1 MPNSQ
6 KVPLIYQDLAEE
18 ISFDSLPS
26 EWINMELPSFS
37 DNISLFDY
45 QQEAIKNAIKLLYYY
60 FNSLQKFQ
68 KGEKEQDNIE
78 RKKKFFNEIRKF
90 ERELVDS
97 IGITTKKTNK
107 LLFSK
112 LRQYYPIIE
121 ENSYEKIH
129 FLHFVN
135 RMSFWMATGSGKTVI
150 LIKLIELLNKLKQ
163 SELIPDNDI
172 LILTH
177 REDLINQIKQH
188 IEEFNKKASKKI
200 KVWDLK
206 KYDDVKRGNVL
217 AFKEDIN
224 IFIYRSDL
232 ISEETKEKLLGFE
245 DIENN
250 GRWYVLLDEA
260 HKGDKEDSKRQLYYS
275 LLTRNGF
282 LFNFS
287 ATFTDVWDRITTIY
301 NFNLDTFIRRGYG
314 KNVYLSQQELNAFKD
329 KGDFSDKNKQ
339 KIVLKSLILLT
350 LSKKAKNNIDS
361 KLNGKYYHNPLLVA
375 LVNSVNVQKSDLEIF
390 FKELEKIATGKVDK
404 TLLEEAK
411 KEIIE
416 ELSDDPKYIFG
427 NESVLFNKNDVKNI
441 GLKDILK
448 HIFNSD
454 SFGEIEVIMIPKNNK
469 ELVFKTKTSEKPFC
483 LMRVGDCGNW
493 VKEKLTSYEINES
506 YNNESFFKNIDKEN
520 DFINILM
527 GSRAFYE
534 GWDSNRPN
542 VMIFINIGK
551 GDAKKYVTQSIGR
564 GVRIQPIKGK
574 RKRLLPLKRENDS
587 IAKEVYPKLKQ
598 EDISIIETL
607 FVLGTNK
614 KNVKEILESIK
625 YERKTSGEII
635 ELEKNKEIKD
645 KILLIPVYK
654 DRKEGV
660 SIEELP
666 KFEGNRKLLTDF
678 INWIGD
684 ERVIYALFSHEK
696 YVNPKTLEK
705 SRDFLKNGNFLTSE
719 GRDVYSQLNKLMSH
733 VNITLRDL
741 DKFKQVR
748 DEIIH
753 FKRIRVTLEEKELQK
768 LKELIDKVK
777 IYKDPL
783 KQESELKKLFEN
795 KKISLDEYTSRI
807 KELGKMS
814 SEKEF
819 IKGNSTL
826 KIKHLINHYYIPII
840 LSEKEKVDY
849 INHIINVKSEKRFIE
864 QLEELIKQEDNI
876 LKSFDWW
883 MFSKLDGHLDNVYI
897 PYYNKA
903 HNKIGRF
910 KPDFIFWLKKENNY
924 FIVFVDPKGTK
935 HTDYEYK
942 VDGYKLIF
950 EEKGIIKTFQED
962 KVNIQVH
969 LFLYTEDANRLS
981 EGYMKYWFDNFE
993 NIIKRFT
1000 NEKKEI

>member
-1 MPNSQ
+1 MPQEQ
-6 KVPLIYQDLAEE
+6 KIPLLYQDIVEE
-18 ISFDSLPS
+18 LSYESLPS
-26 EWINMELPSFS
+26 EWLRTNLSSFS

-45 QQEAIKNAIKLLYYY
+45 QQEAVKNAIKLLYYY

-68 KGEKEQDNIE
+68 KGETEEDNIE

-90 ERELVDS
+90 ERELADS
-97 IGITTKKTNK
+97 LGITTKKTNK
-107 LLFSK
+107 LLFNK
-112 LRQYYPIIE
+112 LKQYYPIIE
-121 ENSYEKIH
+121 ENSHEKIH

-135 RMSFWMATGSGKTVI
+135 RISFWMATGSGKTVI
-150 LIKLIELLNKLKQ
+150 LIKLIELLDSLKQ
-163 SELIPDNDI
+163 SRLIPDNDI

-177 REDLINQIKQH
+177 REDLIDQIKQH
-188 IEEFNKKASKKI
+188 IDEFNKKATRKI

-217 AFKEDIN
+217 AFKEHIN

-287 ATFTDVWDRITTIY
+287 ATFTDVWDIITTVY
-301 NFNLDTFIRRGYG
+301 NFNLDTFIRKGYG

-350 LSKKAKNNIDS
+350 LSKIAKNNIAD
-361 KLNGKYYHNPLLVA
+361 KLQGELYHNPLLVA
-375 LVNSVNVQKSDLEIF
+375 LVNSVNVGESDLEIF
-390 FKELEKIATGKVDK
+390 FKELEKIGIGKIDE
-404 TLLEEAK
+404 TLFEEAK

-416 ELSDDPKYIFG
+416 ELSEHPRYVFG
-427 NESVLFNKNDVKNI
+427 SESVLFNEDYVKKI
-441 GLKDILK
+441 ELKDLLK

-454 SFGEIEVIMIPKNNK
+454 SFGKIEVIKIPKNNK
-469 ELVFKTKTSEKPFC
+469 ELAFKIKTSEKPFC

-506 YNNESFFKNIDKEN
+506 YSNESFFKNIDKEN

-574 RKRLLPLKRENDS
+574 RKRLLPLKREND
-587 IAKEVYPKLKQ
+587 ITAKEIYSMLDQ
-598 EDISIIETL
+598 GDISLIETL

-614 KNVKEILESIK
+614 KNVLEILESIK
-625 YERKTSGEII
+625 YERKSSGEII
-635 ELEKNKEIKD
+635 ELEENKEIKD
-645 KILLIPVYK
+645 KILLIPVCK
-654 DRKEGV
+654 NKKEV
-660 SIEELP
+660 VPVEKLP
-666 KFEGNRKLLTDF
+666 KFEGNRQLLIDF
-678 INWIGD
+678 IEWVND
-684 ERVIYALFSHEK
+684 ERLIYALFSHENFI
-696 YVNPKTLEK
+696 NPKTLEK
-705 SRDFLKNGNFLTSE
+705 SRYFLKNGNFLMFE
-719 GRDVYSQLNKLMSH
+719 GRDVYSQMTRLMRH
-733 VNITLRDL
+733 VNVTLQDL
-741 DKFKQVR
+741 DKFKQVE
-748 DEIIH
+748 DEIVH
-753 FKRIRVTLEEKELQK
+753 FKRIRVTLEAKELEK
-768 LKELIDKVK
+768 LKELINKVK
-777 IYKDPL
+777 IYKDPS
-783 KQESELKKLFEN
+783 KQESELKKLLEA
-795 KKISLDEYTSRI
+795 KKISIDDYTSKI
-807 KELGKMS
+807 KELSKMS
-814 SEKEF
+814 NEEEF
-819 IKGNSTL
+819 TTNGSTL
-826 KIKHLINHYYIPII
+826 RIKHLLNHYYIPII
-840 LSEKEKVDY
+840 LSEKEKIDY
-849 INHIINVKSEKRFIE
+849 INHIINVESEKKFIE
-864 QLEELIKQEDNI
+864 QLEEFIKQENNI

-883 MFSKLDGHLDNVYI
+883 MFCKLDEHLDNVFI

-903 HNKIGRF
+903 HNKIEKF
-910 KPDFIFWLKKENNY
+910 KPDFIFWLKKENKY
-924 FIVFVDPKGTK
+924 FIIFVDPKGTK

-950 EEKGIIKTFQED
+950 EEEQNKKSF
-962 KVNIQVH
+962 KVENLNVQVH
-969 LFLYTEDANRLS
+969 LFLFTDDKNKLS
-981 EGYMKYWFDNFE
+981 EGYKKYWFDSFSGIIE
-993 NIIKRFT
+993 NI
-1000 NEKKEI
+1000 NY